1 MNHKSSLSESK
12 FFQSA
17 YRNSFRMIAIDY
29 FNFYGF
35 KFTEEDIQEV
45 ISEAGLR
52 IAMNMDKYDESL
64 SKSSWFTTIT
74 RNCACD
80 YMKKEGAWRAR
91 HQRFEAVDDDGEC
104 YEHEY
109 ASVDCCDSYEADAQ
123 LISNEHIAIIE
134 NELYSLGKD
143 GATALSMKAQG
154 YSNEDICDIL
164 GVSDG
169 ACRVIISRARRKL
182 KNNREIQRI
191 YSDVIGRDI
200 CEVE

>member
-17 YRNSFRMIAIDY
+17 YSNLFRMIAIDY

-45 ISEAGLR
+45 VGESGLR
-52 IAMNMDKYDESL
+52 IAMNRDKYDASL
-64 SKSSWFTTIT
+64 SKSSWFKTIT

-80 YMKKEGAWRAR
+80 YMKKEGAWRER
-91 HQRFEAVDDDGEC
+91 HQRFEAVDDDGEY

-109 ASVDCCDSYEADAQ
+109 AAVDCCDSYEADAQ
-123 LISNEHIAIIE
+123 LISNEYIAVIE
-134 NELYSLGKD
+134 NALHSLGKD
-143 GATALSMKAQG
+143 GARALGMKAQG
-154 YSNEDICDIL
+154 YSNEDICDVL

-182 KNNREIQRI
+182 KNSREIQCI
-191 YSDVIGRDI
+191 YSDIIGRNI